1 MLQVAARPN
10 SLKRRDKCDSKI
22 FEIGSSFRQ
31 KHEEAI
37 VKPVQ
42 DVRVVVVGS
51 SNFDVVVNADRPP
64 REGENILASNLKFF
78 PGGKGAN
85 QAVAVKRL
93 GAKVTFIGAVGKDII
108 GNFLIG
114 HLEASGIETHWVRRE
129 AGRSSGC
136 AFISIYP
143 SGNNSIVVDPGANRT
158 LKPEDIDHAQ
168 EAIATA
174 DAVLTVLEI
183 PMETVEAVLRAGRKA
198 GKLTVLDAGPPR
210 QCSKEILG
218 LADIVSPNETELEAL
233 SKQAVS
239 GRESVESAARKLLEQ
254 GAKTVA
260 VKMGS
265 DGSMLVTAQGAT
277 HFPASKV
284 KAVDPTAAG
293 DAFTAALTVKL
304 AAGEKIE
311 DAMRYANLAGALAVT
326 RLGALPSLPMREEV
340 EAFAAGSAQN
350 PD

>member
-1 MLQVAARPN
+1 M
-10 SLKRRDKCDSKI
+10 
-22 FEIGSSFRQ
+22 
-31 KHEEAI
+31 
-37 VKPVQ
+37 KPVE

-64 REGENILASNLKFF
+64 REGENVLATNLKFF

-85 QAVAVKRL
+85 QAVAVTRL

-108 GNFLIG
+108 GDFLVG
-114 HLEASGIETHWVRRE
+114 HLEASGIDTRWVRRDPD
-129 AGRSSGC
+129 RSSGC
-136 AFISIYP
+136 AFITIYP

-158 LKPEDIDHAQ
+158 LNSEDIDRAQ
-168 EAIATA
+168 QSIAEA

-210 QCSKEILG
+210 QCSTEILK

-233 SKQAVS
+233 SKEKVS
-239 GRESVESAARKLLEQ
+239 GRESVERAAKKLLDV
-254 GAKTVA
+254 GAETVV

-265 DGSMLVTAQGAT
+265 DGSMLVTAKGAT
-277 HFPASKV
+277 HVPASKV
-284 KAVDPTAAG
+284 KAIDPTAAG

-311 DAMRYANLAGALAVT
+311 DAIRYANLAGALAVT
-326 RLGALPSLPMREEV
+326 KLGALPSLPTREEV
-340 EAFAAGSAQN
+340 ETFAAGASPAEN
-350 PD
+350 